1 MQVFQVMWSRIR
13 YYASHA
19 CYVCMCN
26 KIIAT
31 GMLVTVA
38 KAVQTTT
45 VMTEPV
51 SVSYNIFVLLL
62 TRRVQDWIKVQSTLT
77 MYWLPIGMVGV
88 GYIIS
93 EEPEYHIIS
102 GKAKVV
108 RPPFSASSWFE
119 KLPEEILKG
128 VISNILWPGIPPVKC
143 FARHSLTWPDR
154 FFLASN
160 GCPVRCSHVT
170 IQTSVVLVNYN
181 APINAMPHYP
191 SPALC
196 CCQFFMLCKAKN
208 ISE

>member
-1 MQVFQVMWSRIR
+1 MGKLWWCTQFLKTLFLYHTRPARIHISTTSLVNFRIMQVFQVMWSRIR

-77 MYWLPIGMVGV
+77 MYWLPCNWMVAI

-102 GKAKVV
+102 GKFVLLFQHPA
-108 RPPFSASSWFE
+108 E
-119 KLPEEILKG
+119 LK
-128 VISNILWPGIPPVKC
+128 SYQKK
-143 FARHSLTWPDR
+143 T
-154 FFLASN
+154 
-160 GCPVRCSHVT
+160 
-170 IQTSVVLVNYN
+170 
-181 APINAMPHYP
+181 
-191 SPALC
+191 
-196 CCQFFMLCKAKN
+196 
-208 ISE
+208 